1 MSKLCLIDI
10 PWETRN
16 LGMPAYQL
24 EGTIKNN
31 KVVESIIE
39 KKQNE
44 LKENFFVQ
52 LKIDAEKINESIFS
66 QDAGFKLIELSI
78 CPYLD
83 LNLITSKAATGA
95 IKSIYSMK
103 RKEIEGFEH
112 YCSPV
117 ESLESSTKNQLIE
130 ISKKTFTTDRFHMDP
145 SCKKSVADNRIVLW
159 VELDLFKNHQNY
171 CTYLMENKILVGFN
185 IWNKESMILAGISQ
199 EYAGKGLGKSLYV
212 QTILDGMSKGLDE
225 ITSSISVNNLP
236 VLNLYSKLGFSY
248 RKPMYILHY
257 WF

>member
-1 MSKLCLIDI
+1 MSELCLIDI

-16 LGMPAYQL
+16 LGLPAYQL
-24 EGTIKNN
+24 EGSIKNH
-31 KVVESIIE
+31 KVVKSILE
-39 KKQNE
+39 KKQTE
-44 LKENFFVQ
+44 LKDNFFVQ
-52 LKIDAEKINESIFS
+52 LKINAEKINEAIFA
-66 QDAGFKLIELSI
+66 QEAGFKLIEMSI

-83 LNLITSKAATGA
+83 LNLVTSKVATDD

-103 RKEIEGFEH
+103 PKKIAGFKN

-117 ESLESSTKNQLIE
+117 ECLESLIKNQMIE
-130 ISKKTFTTDRFHMDP
+130 ISKDTFTKDRFHMDP
-145 SCKKSVADNRIVLW
+145 SCDKSLADNRIAFW
-159 VELDLFKNHQNY
+159 VELDLIKNHQNF

-199 EYAGKGLGKSLYV
+199 DYTGKGLGKSLYV
-212 QTILDGMSKGLDE
+212 QTILDGMSKGLEE
-225 ITSSISVNNLP
+225 ITSSISVNNVP

>member
-1 MSKLCLIDI
+1 
-10 PWETRN
+10 
-16 LGMPAYQL
+16 MPAYQL
-24 EGTIKNN
+24 EGTIENN
-31 KVVESIIE
+31 KVVESILE
-39 KKQNE
+39 KKQSE
-44 LKENFFVQ
+44 LKDNFFVQ

-83 LNLITSKAATGA
+83 LNLVTPKVTSDS
-95 IKSIYSMK
+95 IQSIYSMNPK
-103 RKEIEGFEH
+103 KIAGFED

-117 ESLESSTKNQLIE
+117 ECLESSIKNQIIK

-145 SCKKSVADNRIVLW
+145 SCKKSVADNRIALW
-159 VELDLFKNHQNY
+159 VELDLFKSNQNY
-171 CTYLMENKILVGFN
+171 CTYLMENKTLVGFN

-199 EYAGKGLGKSLYV
+199 DYTGKGLGKSLYV

-225 ITSSISVNNLP
+225 ITSSISVNNVP

>member
-31 KVVESIIE
+31 KVVESILE
-39 KKQNE
+39 KKQTE
-44 LKENFFVQ
+44 LKDNFFVQ
-52 LKIDAEKINESIFS
+52 LKINAENINESIFS

-83 LNLITSKAATGA
+83 LNLVSSQVA

-103 RKEIEGFEH
+103 PNKIAGFEN

-117 ESLESSTKNQLIE
+117 ECLESSIKNQMIK

-145 SCKKSVADNRIVLW
+145 SCKKSVADNRIALW
-159 VELDLFKNHQNY
+159 VELDLFKNHNNY
-171 CTYLMENKILVGFN
+171 CTYLMENKTLVGFN

-199 EYAGKGLGKSLYV
+199 DFTGKGLGKSLYV
-212 QTILDGMSKGLDE
+212 QTILDGMSMGLEE
-225 ITSSISVNNLP
+225 ITSSISVNNVP